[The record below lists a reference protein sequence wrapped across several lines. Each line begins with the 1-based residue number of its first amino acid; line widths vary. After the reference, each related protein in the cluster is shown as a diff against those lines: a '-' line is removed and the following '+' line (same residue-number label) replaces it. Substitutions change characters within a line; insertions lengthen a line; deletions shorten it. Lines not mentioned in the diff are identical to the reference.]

1 MLTLNKSPLVPVILC
16 GGSGTRLWPLSRSSY
31 PKQFV
36 EFQKGQTLFKS
47 TLKRVVGLTS
57 IGNPIVV
64 CNKDHRFLAKR
75 DLDELNCHGNIIV
88 EPVAR
93 NTAPAIALAAFEAVK
108 SDPDAVLLVLP
119 SDHSIEGRT
128 AFVKAIEDSV
138 HLAESS
144 YLVTFGIR
152 PTGPETGFGYIEA
165 GDPISASSFK
175 VKRFVE
181 KPVLAKAKD
190 MLEAGGYYWN
200 SGMFVFKASSYLDA
214 LKSFAPDIFNHCRIA
229 MENQSVQN
237 GFIYPNSDAMNE
249 CPSDSIDYAV
259 MEKTAKA
266 AVLPLNVVWNDLG
279 AWNAMHAVAEKD
291 SDNNAQI
298 GDSLSISCVNCYIH
312 STSRLVSAI
321 GMRDV
326 AVVETSDAVLVA
338 PLSRVQEVKNVVAQ
352 LKETGR
358 TEAVLPPVVHRP
370 WGTYESIA
378 RGDHYQSKRITVNPG
393 GALSLQLH
401 NHRSEHLTVVDG
413 IAEITVGEKHII
425 CSANESVYIPVQT
438 VHRLVNNSNAPVVLI
453 EVQCGDYLGED
464 DIVRL
469 DDIYSRN

>member
-1 MLTLNKSPLVPVILC
+1 MKKSLLVPVILC
-16 GGSGTRLWPLSRSSY
+16 GGSGTRLWPLSRSGY

-36 EFQKGQTLFKS
+36 EFQKGRTLFKS
-47 TLKRVVGLTS
+47 TLKRVVGLTNIS
-57 IGNPIVV
+57 SPIVV

-75 DLDELNCHGNIIV
+75 DLGELNCHGNIIV
-88 EPVAR
+88 EPVAK

-128 AFVKAIEDSV
+128 AFVKAIDDSV
-138 HLAESS
+138 HLAEGS

-165 GDPISASSFK
+165 GDPISEGSFK

-200 SGMFVFKASSYLDA
+200 SGMFVFKASCYLDA
-214 LKSFAPDIFNHCRIA
+214 LKSFAPEIFDHCRKA
-229 MENQSVQN
+229 MENQTVAN
-237 GFIYPNSDAMNE
+237 GFISPNSDAMGE

-291 SDNNAQI
+291 ANSNTLI
-298 GDSLSISCVNCYIH
+298 GDTLSISCVNCYMH

-321 GMRDV
+321 GMSDV
-326 AVVETSDAVLVA
+326 AVVETSDSVLVA
-338 PLSRVQEVKNVVAQ
+338 PLSRAQEVKDVVAQ

-358 TEAVLPPVVHRP
+358 TEVVLPPVVQRP

-378 RGDHYQSKRITVNPG
+378 RGDHYQSKRIIVDPG
-393 GALSLQLH
+393 AALSLQLH
-401 NHRSEHLTVVDG
+401 HHRSEHWTIVEG
-413 IAEITVGEKHII
+413 TAEVTVGDKITT
-425 CSANESVYIPVQT
+425 CSPNESVYIPVET
-438 VHRLVNNSNAPVVLI
+438 VHRLVNRSDTPVVLI

-464 DIVRL
+464 DIVRIS
-469 DDIYSRN
+469 DIYCRN

>member
-1 MLTLNKSPLVPVILC
+1 MITMKKSPIIPVILC

-47 TLKRVVGLTS
+47 TLKRIASLSNV
-57 IGNPIVV
+57 GNPIVV

-75 DLDELNCHGNIIV
+75 DLDDLSCHGSIIV
-88 EPVAR
+88 EPVAK
-93 NTAPAIALAAFEAVK
+93 NTAPAIALAAFEAIK

-128 AFVKAIEDSV
+128 AFVKAVEDSV
-138 HLAESS
+138 LLAEGS

-165 GDPISASSFK
+165 GDSISEGSFK

-181 KPVLAKAKD
+181 KPVLAKAKE

-200 SGMFVFKASSYLDA
+200 SGMFVFKASCYLDA
-214 LKSFAPDIFNHCRIA
+214 LRFFAPDIFDHCRIA
-229 MENQSVQN
+229 MENQIVRN
-237 GFIYPNSDAMNE
+237 GFIAPNSDTMNE

-291 SDNNAQI
+291 AGNNTQI
-298 GDSLSISCVNCYIH
+298 GDTLSLSCVNCYIH
-312 STSRLVSAI
+312 STNRLVSAI

-358 TEAVLPPVVHRP
+358 TEAILPPVVHRP

-378 RGDHYQSKRITVNPG
+378 RGEHYQSKRISVNPG

-401 NHRSEHLTVVDG
+401 HHRSEHWTVVEG
-413 IAEITVGEKHII
+413 TAEITIGEKVVT
-425 CSANESVYIPVQT
+425 CSANESAYIPVET
-438 VHRLVNNSNAPVVLI
+438 VHRLVNRTGVPVVII

-469 DDIYSRN
+469 EDIYSRN

>member
-1 MLTLNKSPLVPVILC
+1 MITMKKSLLVPVILC

-88 EPVAR
+88 EPVAK

-138 HLAESS
+138 HLAEGS

-165 GDPISASSFK
+165 GDPISEGSFK

-200 SGMFVFKASSYLDA
+200 SGMFVFKASCYLDA

-237 GFIYPNSDAMNE
+237 GFISPNSDAMNE

-291 SDNNAQI
+291 SDNNTQI

-358 TEAVLPPVVHRP
+358 TEVVLPPVVHRP

-378 RGDHYQSKRITVNPG
+378 HGEHYQSKRISVNPG

-401 NHRSEHLTVVDG
+401 HHRSEHWTLVEGT
-413 IAEITVGEKHII
+413 AEITVGEKVLT
-425 CSANESVYIPVQT
+425 CSANESVYIPMET
-438 VHRLVNNSNAPVVLI
+438 VHRLVNRTNEQVVII

-469 DDIYSRN
+469 EDIYSRN

>member
-1 MLTLNKSPLVPVILC
+1 MITMKKSLLVPVILC

-88 EPVAR
+88 EPVAK

-138 HLAESS
+138 HLAEGS

-165 GDPISASSFK
+165 GDPISEGSFK

-200 SGMFVFKASSYLDA
+200 SGMFVFKASCYLDA

-237 GFIYPNSDAMNE
+237 GFISPNS
-249 CPSDSIDYAV
+249 
-259 MEKTAKA
+259 
-266 AVLPLNVVWNDLG
+266 G
-279 AWNAMHAVAEKD
+279 F
-291 SDNNAQI
+291 
-298 GDSLSISCVNCYIH
+298 IS
-312 STSRLVSAI
+312 
-321 GMRDV
+321 
-326 AVVETSDAVLVA
+326 
-338 PLSRVQEVKNVVAQ
+338 EVRG
-352 LKETGR
+352 T
-358 TEAVLPPVVHRP
+358 RP
-370 WGTYESIA
+370 
-378 RGDHYQSKRITVNPG
+378 
-393 GALSLQLH
+393 
-401 NHRSEHLTVVDG
+401 
-413 IAEITVGEKHII
+413 
-425 CSANESVYIPVQT
+425 
-438 VHRLVNNSNAPVVLI
+438 
-453 EVQCGDYLGED
+453 
-464 DIVRL
+464 
-469 DDIYSRN
+469 